1 MSSSNNDDLLDPK
14 NDYVFK
20 RIFTAHPDAL
30 VHLINDLRPDMPK
43 VVEVTILNPEITPED
58 LSGKN
63 IVMDL
68 LVEDETGRQYN
79 IEMQVRNYNN
89 TWNKRGVYYLAKLLA
104 GQLKAGE
111 TYSTLK
117 GAVAI
122 HLLDFD
128 LFKDTKEQQQQALWR
143 FEMRDGLQP
152 DVKLGDDL
160 QLNIIEMKKADRLGL
175 GSQGIKDRVTLFK
188 HWKEDDKMSAI
199 TNPAVK
205 EVRGYIR
212 ELSADEKERQR
223 AEARMKAIR
232 DEASLLEDA
241 EKRGEAR
248 GVLLA
253 KRETL
258 QSLIQLKF
266 GTQSEAVDARL
277 SEADKEQLDRW
288 IKSVLTASSLDDL
301 FAS

>member
-104 GQLKAGE
+104 AQLKAGE

-128 LFKDTKEQQQQALWR
+128 LFKDNEQQKKQALWR

-160 QLNIIEMKKADRLGL
+160 QLNIIEMKKADRLGV
-175 GSQGIKDRVTLFK
+175 GGQTIQDWITLFE

-212 ELSADEKERQR
+212 ELSADERERQR

-232 DEASLLEDA
+232 DEASLIEDA

-248 GVLLA
+248 GEAKTLL
-253 KRETL
+253 K
-258 QSLIQLKF
+258 LIKLKF
-266 GTQSEAVDARL
+266 GEHPEWVENQL
-277 SEADKEQLDRW
+277 NLADKDQLDRW
-288 IKSVLTASSLDDL
+288 VEAILTANSLDDL